1 MAEAE
6 KIVRS
11 RYRGLRDIYLAKIRT
26 NTPTAYETET
36 PVKLGRAITAK
47 ISDKWSSEAIYS
59 DDGTEEIVTSY
70 EGTEIELE
78 VSTLAPQDRALLFG
92 QLYENGFLTKS
103 KDDLAPEVAV
113 GYRSRRMNGKY
124 EFAWHYCGKFG
135 QGNDDEFETQADKIS
150 PKTSSVKGS
159 FYERQMDGKYQIM
172 VDESQLVDSDATL
185 ERAKAAIAS
194 WFSKVQEAKES
205 VDNAEA
211 NAGA

>member
-11 RYRGLRDIYLAKIRT
+11 RYRGLRDIYIAKIT
-26 NTPTAYETET
+26 SNTPTEYKTET
-36 PVKLGRAITAK
+36 AVKLGRAITAK
-47 ISDKWSSEAIYS
+47 ISDKWSSEPIYS
-59 DDGTEEIVTSY
+59 DDGTEEIVISY

-78 VSTLAPQDRALLFG
+78 VATLAPQDRALLFG
-92 QLYENGFLTKS
+92 QLYENGFLTKN

-159 FYERQMDGKYQIM
+159 FYERQLDGNYQIL
-172 VDESQLVDSDATL
+172 VDESQLLEGEATL
-185 ERAKAAIAS
+185 DRAKAAIAD
-194 WFSKVQEAKES
+194 WFSKVQETKAS
-205 VDNAEA
+205 VDNAEE